1 MTKTNNK
8 EKEKAF
14 LAYPMKRTNS
24 GSQNNFYFLKIIFV
38 FLLFYQFFLLVEMN
52 EQFHQKN
59 NTTNLNQTQIIK
71 KQKNLHESL
80 VKILSRTINKNNLQ
94 NSLGSNRQIEETLD
108 RKRKFTNINNYAST
122 ELQEPYPT
130 IPFLWER
137 VPQMGKIVFGTR
149 FLPTKTPIDRK

>member
-1 MTKTNNK
+1 
-8 EKEKAF
+8 
-14 LAYPMKRTNS
+14 
-24 GSQNNFYFLKIIFV
+24 
-38 FLLFYQFFLLVEMN
+38 MN

-59 NTTNLNQTQIIK
+59 NTTDLNQTQIIK

-130 IPFLWER
+130 IPLLWER

-149 FLPTKTPIDRK
+149 FLPTKTPIDTK